1 MKVSL
6 QSGNIKI
13 SLVLVACA
21 IVIGMLLYTQKV
33 VEQLQAREREVA
45 DLYAK
50 SLEYIANEKTLVG
63 DYSFIFNEIIR
74 AIDFPIILTDPS
86 NNPLPQYLKNIRNV
100 PLDTTRPIADQ
111 EMYLRNLIARMDATF
126 PPIKVTFQDSVIL
139 QYVHYDES
147 YLITELR
154 WLPYIEIGIA
164 GLFVLMGYIG
174 FSYIKRSE
182 QSSIWV
188 GLAKETAHQLGTP
201 LSSMMGWVELMKL
214 QSGDKPKLEATAAEM
229 EHDLQR
235 LNKIAA
241 RFSKI
246 GSKPDLREEDL
257 TDVINSVM
265 KYFEKRIP
273 QTGKRISLSLE
284 APGAHT
290 AKINRELFEWVLENL
305 VKNALDAIEDSQ
317 GEITF
322 AISEKGNSLFLDV
335 SDTGKGVE
343 AKHRKDI
350 FRPGYSTKQRGWG
363 LGLSLSKRIIEDYH
377 RGKLSLKE
385 STPHK
390 GTTFRIRLLK

>member
-1 MKVSL
+1 V
-6 QSGNIKI
+6 G
-13 SLVLVACA
+13 
-21 IVIGMLLYTQKV
+21 
-33 VEQLQAREREVA
+33 QLQAREREVA

-50 SLEYIANEKTLVG
+50 SLEYIANEKTSVG

-74 AIDFPIILTDPS
+74 AIDFPIILTNPS
-86 NNPLPQYLKNIRNV
+86 NNPLPPYLKNLRNV
-100 PLDTTRPIADQ
+100 PLDTTRPIAEQ
-111 EMYLRNLIARMDATF
+111 EKYLRNLIARMDATY
-126 PPIKVTFQDSVIL
+126 PPIKVTFQDSIIL
-139 QYVHYDES
+139 SYVHYDES

-164 GLFVLMGYIG
+164 GLFILMGYIG

-201 LSSMMGWVELMKL
+201 LSSMMGWVELMRM
-214 QSGDKPKLEATAAEM
+214 QSSDNPKLEATAAEM

-246 GSKPDLREEDL
+246 GSRPDLRDENLD
-257 TDVINSVM
+257 DVIHGVI

-273 QTGKRISLSLE
+273 QTGKRISLSLD
-284 APGAHT
+284 ATGIHT

-305 VKNALDAIEDSQ
+305 VKNALDAIEDSH
-317 GEITF
+317 GGITF
-322 AISEKGNSLFLDV
+322 TMFEKGNSLYLDV

-363 LGLSLSKRIIEDYH
+363 LGLSLSRRIIEDYH

-385 STPHK
+385 STPRK